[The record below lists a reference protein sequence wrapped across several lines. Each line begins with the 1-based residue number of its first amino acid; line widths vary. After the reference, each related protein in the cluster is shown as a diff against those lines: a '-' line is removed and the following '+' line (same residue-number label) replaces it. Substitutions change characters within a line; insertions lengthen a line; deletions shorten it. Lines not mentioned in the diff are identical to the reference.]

1 MTQTSTIL
9 SYVLLF
15 VTLTSASHFALD
27 SNLVLRQHYGVVFK
41 PTQKFRPVSDHW
53 LHTFAFTLPSY
64 PMIRNVIDLYG
75 NNITSGNKS
84 HCLHVKSF
92 IVSLGNVQ
100 QNMSNVLYTVLADI
114 NHLIPERVTPLPRR
128 RHSRSWLPILGDA
141 LKTVLGA
148 ATTEDVN
155 RVMSAVDD
163 IRRSQTVAYG
173 QWSKTESDI
182 VSLLNDKLSELQRL
196 ENDQRQSM
204 EQQYLDFANTLT
216 DLFSMTSLVPAAMQ
230 RV

>member
-15 VTLTSASHFALD
+15 VTLTSASHFAID
-27 SNLVLRQHYGVVFK
+27 SSLVLRQHYGVVFK

-53 LHTFAFTLPSY
+53 LHTFAFTLPNY
-64 PMIRNVIDLYG
+64 PLIKNVVDLDC

-92 IVSLGNVQ
+92 VVSLGNVQ
-100 QNMSNVLYTVLADI
+100 QNMSNILYSVLADI
-114 NHLIPERVTPLPRR
+114 NNLIPERVTPLPRR
-128 RHSRSWLPILGDA
+128 QHSRSWLPILGEA
-141 LKTVLGA
+141 LKTVAGT
-148 ATTEDVN
+148 ATTEDID
-155 RVMSAVDD
+155 RVMSAVDE
-163 IRRSQTVAYG
+163 IRQSQAVAYG

-182 VSLLNDKLSELQRL
+182 VSLTHLFNDKLWELQRL
-196 ENDQRQSM
+196 ENAQRQSM

-216 DLFSMTSLVPAAMQ
+216 DLFSMTSLVPAAI
-230 RV
+230 